1 MPTGLSSDALGRN
14 NDVSAMGLKG
24 GGQTGEDLSLS
35 LSPQG
40 EVEGVAMEGLIL
52 PSVFKTKASTSTRY
66 LSQGAGK
73 LNERCARQH

>member
-14 NDVSAMGLKG
+14 KDVSAMGLKG

-52 PSVFKTKASTSTRY
+52 VTLVKG
-66 LSQGAGK
+66 QGS
-73 LNERCARQH
+73 